1 LKLKKDNVLFILPL
15 IMLKVGLTGG
25 IGSGKTTVAGIFS
38 HLGVPVFFA
47 DIEAKKAYHTPEI
60 RARVIQLLGDDSYH
74 GLLPNIPLISSKVF
88 NDAHLLQQL
97 NHMIHPEVGRLYQE
111 FCDHYRSYAYTL
123 KEAAILFESGTY
135 KDMDSIILVTAD
147 LHTRINRVM
156 QRDGVDDAT
165 VRSRIAHQMGEADKM
180 ALSDY
185 VIHNDG
191 QQPLIQQV
199 LDVHHELLKAG
210 G

>member
-1 LKLKKDNVLFILPL
+1 
-15 IMLKVGLTGG
+15 MLKVGLTGG

-60 RARVIQLLGDDSYH
+60 RTRVIQLLGVDSYH
-74 GLLPNIPLISSKVF
+74 GPLPNIPSISSKVF
-88 NDAHLLQQL
+88 NDALLLQQL
-97 NHMIHPEVGRLYQE
+97 NQIIHPEVGRLYHA
-111 FCDHYRSYAYTL
+111 FCNKHQSYAYTL

-135 KDMDSIILVTAD
+135 KDMDSIILVTAN
-147 LHTRINRVM
+147 LQTRINRVM
-156 QRDGVDDAT
+156 QRDGVDEAT
-165 VRSRIAHQMGEADKM
+165 VRSRIAHQMNEADKM

-185 VIHNDG
+185 VIHNDS
-191 QQPLIQQV
+191 QQSVIHQV